1 MVVPTFYLHAS
12 PSDLPAIRRRIEI
25 LDGVRDVREVSR
37 RIALEDDE
45 PKPVLEIVPR
55 HYRDIRNLAHIL
67 DSNGGYVD
75 HRLFNVDLRFSQRYA
90 IEHDIFPMGL
100 LHYANGVWRA
110 EEEHFALDYPLPAL
124 RKSLLDLHVDNPV
137 GIPRMQDKPLGARV
151 DGIEIDGDWETILK
165 GLDAVVRPK
174 RPDSFM
180 PDAAQ
185 RF

>member
-1 MVVPTFYLHAS
+1 MVLWLWNERGAHRLEDPRVVPTFFLHAP

-25 LDGVRDVREVSR
+25 LDDVKEVREVSR

-75 HRLFNVDLRFSQRYA
+75 HRLFNGDLRLSQRYA

-100 LHYANGVWRA
+100 IHYPNGGWA
-110 EEEHFALDYPLPAL
+110 GGEGALSPFSPFPA
-124 RKSLLDLHVDNPV
+124 P
-137 GIPRMQDKPLGARV
+137 
-151 DGIEIDGDWETILK
+151 
-165 GLDAVVRPK
+165 
-174 RPDSFM
+174 
-180 PDAAQ
+180 
-185 RF
+185 